1 VDVWGFRCR
10 LEKKAPEATA
20 VQLETVI
27 EINFS
32 TIDRM
37 KLAVM
42 YRLHTSLTDTKLEIY
57 HAKVNRLDLIIMVIT
72 VT

>member
-1 VDVWGFRCR
+1 M
-10 LEKKAPEATA
+10 A
-20 VQLETVI
+20 QLEIVI

-42 YRLHTSLTDTKLEIY
+42 YRLHTSLTDTKLEPY
-57 HAKVNRLDLIIMVIT
+57 RVKVYRLDSILMVIT
-72 VT
+72 VTPMGIPVRKNLKR